1 MQQMV
6 ICLQGQCTRVKTLE
20 AISLRLTQEFCGCCS
35 LTLRVS
41 AIRLSSGSER
51 AFIFRIRW
59 VRCTFTVDSA
69 IPISLAICTA
79 HFDTSRARRSNC
91 SSQKSD
97 FKKLIGRNLA
107 MACSSCPIP
116 AILGGEI
123 TIGYTSGHAESFSEY
138 GHKPWQKGYKDERRF
153 AKESAALDRFKAEF
167 AKHQGPV
174 HRGSGFSFNK
184 PPPHVDSD
192 DYHAHLI
199 AKTKGGRRWGHS

>member
-1 MQQMV
+1 M
-6 ICLQGQCTRVKTLE
+6 I
-20 AISLRLTQEFCGCCS
+20 LTN
-35 LTLRVS
+35 
-41 AIRLSSGSER
+41 LSWVRNPYQSETTVRPNPKLFRTTMFNFTDIQTHRNLSER
-51 AFIFRIRW
+51 AVIEINYITKARALRYIA
-59 VRCTFTVDSA
+59 SA
-69 IPISLAICTA
+69 EIEWLFPEKRL
-79 HFDTSRARRSNC
+79 
-91 SSQKSD
+91 QKINW
-97 FKKLIGRNLA
+97 KKFGDGLLFMPDPRNFY
-107 MACSSCPIP
+107 M
-116 AILGGEI
+116 GGEI